1 MNHLRGQQF
10 LPTGSME
17 GFQNIQAGNNSYKVH
32 EDLENPQQAAQI
44 MDRLN
49 TTAHTLIDHLVQKYN
64 DPTNMDA
71 IKPAFQQTVRKGI
84 LALKKNFR
92 TANLEENLPSRS
104 GGDTSYVI
112 DKGDVFAMC
121 LRDPK
126 NNNKLDDQYNNL
138 TFVLI
143 HEMAHLAH
151 AGWGHPIEFWEIF
164 RFLLK
169 EAVSINMY
177 LSVNYK
183 QTGSPYCGIV
193 VSYSPLY
200 DTTLKDYFK

>member
-1 MNHLRGQQF
+1 MDDLRKQQF
-10 LPTGSME
+10 LPNLLNE
-17 GFQNIQAGNNSYKVH
+17 GFQNIRAGENSYKVH
-32 EDLENPQQAAQI
+32 EDLENPQEAAQM

-49 TTAHTLIDHLVQKYN
+49 TTAHTLIAHLTQKYN
-64 DPTNMDA
+64 EPSHINA
-71 IKPAFQQTVRKGI
+71 IKSQYQSIVKKGVH
-84 LALKKNFR
+84 ALKKNFR
-92 TANLEENLPSRS
+92 TANMEENLPSRS
-104 GGDTSYVI
+104 GGDTSFVI

-126 NNNKLDDQYNNL
+126 NNNKLDDRYNNL

-151 AGWGHPIEFWEIF
+151 SGWGHPVEFWEMF

-169 EAVSINMY
+169 EAVSINIY
-177 LSVNYK
+177 QSADYK
-183 QTGSPYCGIV
+183 SAGSPYCGIV

-200 DTTLKDYFK
+200 DTTLKDYYK

>member
-1 MNHLRGQQF
+1 
-10 LPTGSME
+10 ME

-32 EDLENPQQAAQI
+32 EDLENPRQAAQI

-64 DPTNMDA
+64 DPINMEKV
-71 IKPAFQQTVRKGI
+71 KPVYQQIVKKGI
-84 LALKKNFR
+84 EALKKNFR

-126 NNNKLDDQYNNL
+126 NNNKLDDKYNNL

-151 AGWGHPIEFWEIF
+151 SGWGHPVEFWEIF

-169 EAVSINMY
+169 EAVAIDMY
-177 LSVNYK
+177 QSVNYK